1 MNPKEAN
8 INFAHPPSPFKA
20 SVKHLWLFVPKPAIC
35 PIIVASKFVK
45 THPCLRQCL
54 QLPHPWGKRE
64 RFVPLNLKKIKNWKG
79 LEKNKILSNLKG
91 TVLEQVNQGLHPG
104 KVWEN
109 RIFLYFIGI
118 VDIRKPILRF
128 HRDQHRKR
136 RKSRCRVLG
145 HPNLIEHI
153 NVAHECDWFLVKLLR
168 TPTSRFVRSGPCS
181 NF

>member
-1 MNPKEAN
+1 MTIPP
-8 INFAHPPSPFKA
+8 PPSRNLSSIYDFFFRNLQFA
-20 SVKHLWLFVPKPAIC
+20 LSLWPAN
-35 PIIVASKFVK
+35 SSK
-45 THPCLRQCL
+45 THPCLRKCV

-64 RFVPLNLKKIKNWKG
+64 RFIPLNLEKILIWKN
-79 LEKNKILSNLKG
+79 LEKNKILSNLKV

-118 VDIRKPILRF
+118 VDIRKPIFRF
-128 HRDQHRKR
+128 HLDQHRKR

-145 HPNLIEHI
+145 HPDLIEHI

>member
-1 MNPKEAN
+1 MP
-8 INFAHPPSPFKA
+8 IPPPPSR
-20 SVKHLWLFVPKPAIC
+20 HLSSIYDFFFRNLQFALSLWPANS
-35 PIIVASKFVK
+35 SK
-45 THPCLRQCL
+45 TYPCLRQCL
-54 QLPHPWGKRE
+54 QLPHPWAKRE

-118 VDIRKPILRF
+118 VDNRKPIFRF
-128 HRDQHRKR
+128 HLDQLRKR

-145 HPNLIEHI
+145 HPDLIEHI
-153 NVAHECDWFLVKLLR
+153 NVAYECGSW
-168 TPTSRFVRSGPCS
+168 
-181 NF
+181 